1 MECALAY
8 NPVKFANLTS
18 TAKIEL
24 LKSLLKNWTT
34 GIELHKGLKQRN
46 KKLKPLEFPEKLL
59 VILFIHRYAVTD
71 KDSLNNLKKL
81 VSSDFIPI
89 QEQIE
94 PNFQLYD
101 PSWLRK
107 HVVIN
112 IVEIS
117 NNTLGGGHDGEIQT
131 RVLNTPKATNTRL
144 KMAIY
149 HTTAKAFVQILLK
162 YGGHPKLPEGKQ
174 FDEFRA
180 YLNMRKTNDQPTT
193 ATEVVLDALPYIFKH
208 HMTNSSSVTKIIR
221 GLPLKVTCM
230 SDKWIHTVTLDHFNL
245 YVPALL
251 TQGESVVKTAV
262 SIFNYF
268 DKIFDGSI
276 SYEDVLKFAP
286 VLPETKVEKKVKTPV
301 KGGGGGGGGGGGSG
315 TPRKKAQD
323 QPINVERIQQCLS
336 TIDSGVQGIRQ
347 KQNDVQETEQLLTSI
362 TEATTEIRNL
372 VSQPTVQEPTPDKN
386 TQAF

>member
-1 MECALAY
+1 
-8 NPVKFANLTS
+8 
-18 TAKIEL
+18 
-24 LKSLLKNWTT
+24 
-34 GIELHKGLKQRN
+34 
-46 KKLKPLEFPEKLL
+46 
-59 VILFIHRYAVTD
+59 
-71 KDSLNNLKKL
+71 

-162 YGGHPKLPEGKQ
+162 YGGHPKLPEGRQ
-174 FDEFRA
+174 FDEFRV

-208 HMTNSSSVTKIIR
+208 HMTNSGSVTKIIR
-221 GLPLKVTCM
+221 GLPLKVTSK
-230 SDKWIHTVTLDHFNL
+230 SDKWIPTVTLDHFNL

-276 SYEDVLKFAP
+276 SYNDVVTFAP
-286 VLPETKVEKKVKTPV
+286 VPETKV
-301 KGGGGGGGGGGGSG
+301 
-315 TPRKKAQD
+315 RKK
-323 QPINVERIQQCLS
+323 
-336 TIDSGVQGIRQ
+336 G
-347 KQNDVQETEQLLTSI
+347 
-362 TEATTEIRNL
+362 
-372 VSQPTVQEPTPDKN
+372 
-386 TQAF
+386 